1 MPLVLSEF
9 LVVIGVCAES
19 RANLIFFIKMMQ
31 AFFITKK
38 KKFKLLTRMS
48 LVNLT
53 NLNNMNIK
61 INNNK

>member
-9 LVVIGVCAES
+9 LVVIGVCVES

-38 KKFKLLTRMS
+38 KFMLLTRMS

-61 INNNK
+61 INDNK

>member
-38 KKFKLLTRMS
+38 KFKLLTRMS

-61 INNNK
+61 INDNK

>member
-1 MPLVLSEF
+1 MPFVLSEF

-38 KKFKLLTRMS
+38 NVYVIDSNEFSKFD
-48 LVNLT
+48 
-53 NLNNMNIK
+53 
-61 INNNK
+61 